1 MTQNLPKMSNLIGF
15 IDSRSKNLLWL
26 EKSVK
31 KYDFTQ
37 IWQFF
42 AIFCDFTFFAKALS
56 KIMFEGWNSPKLL
69 SRGGQKTLSAIFLI
83 FWVFSP
89 YIGILRPKYPDFG
102 QIWGISALKSQ
113 YLKKN

>member
-15 IDSRSKNLLWL
+15 IDSRSKNLIWL

-37 IWQFF
+37 IWLFWQFF
-42 AIFCDFTFFAKALS
+42 AIFYDFTFFAKALS

-69 SRGGQKTLSAIFLI
+69 SGGGQKTSSAIFLI
-83 FWVFSP
+83 F
-89 YIGILRPKYPDFG
+89 
-102 QIWGISALKSQ
+102 
-113 YLKKN
+113 

>member
-37 IWQFF
+37 IWHFWQFF
-42 AIFCDFTFFAKALS
+42 AIFYDFTFFAKNL
-56 KIMFEGWNSPKLL
+56 
-69 SRGGQKTLSAIFLI
+69 
-83 FWVFSP
+83 
-89 YIGILRPKYPDFG
+89 
-102 QIWGISALKSQ
+102 LKSMISG
-113 YLKKN
+113 